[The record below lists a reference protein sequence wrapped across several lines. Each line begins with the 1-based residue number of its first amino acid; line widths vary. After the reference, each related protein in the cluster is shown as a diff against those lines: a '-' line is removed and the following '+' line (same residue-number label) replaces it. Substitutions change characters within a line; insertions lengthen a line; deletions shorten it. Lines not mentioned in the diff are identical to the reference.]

1 MFTKEKIKMTTITTL
16 SNFLNNSED
25 FISNCIEN
33 EEITKIT
40 TDKGNVVLITEEQYN
55 SFIDCMCRKNINK

>member
-1 MFTKEKIKMTTITTL
+1 MTIITTL
-16 SNFLNNSED
+16 SNFLNNTED
-25 FISNCIEN
+25 FINNCIAN

-40 TDKGNVVLITEEQYN
+40 TNEGNVVLITEEQFN